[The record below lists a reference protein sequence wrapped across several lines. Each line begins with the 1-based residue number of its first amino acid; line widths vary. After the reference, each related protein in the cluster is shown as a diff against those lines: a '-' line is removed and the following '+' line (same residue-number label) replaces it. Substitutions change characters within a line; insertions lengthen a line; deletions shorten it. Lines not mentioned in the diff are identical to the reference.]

1 MWWSLSKF
9 YSFKWLGFRRA
20 TAVKTLAGSS
30 GDDQSGRWSVRIEI
44 QCRETIK
51 LFPDFGLF
59 FNFLFKI
66 FVSSKLVFFIFFS
79 NFFFK
84 NFFQKKIQH
93 FFQNLFQNFFQ
104 IFFSKMFSK
113 IFSFFFGLQRSTGK
127 NITHAW
133 SRKYRRK
140 NVTHSRGD
148 PERSSEG
155 KTLPTRVGPR
165 MTF

>member
-1 MWWSLSKF
+1 MRMWWSLSKF
-9 YSFKWLGFRRA
+9 YSFKWLGFRRP

-66 FVSSKLVFFIFFS
+66 FVSSKLVFFNFFS

-84 NFFQKKIQH
+84 FFSKKNSTF

-104 IFFSKMFSK
+104 N
-113 IFSFFFGLQRSTGK
+113 FFFFQKFVPSFLVS
-127 NITHAW
+127 
-133 SRKYRRK
+133 
-140 NVTHSRGD
+140 NVPREKHH
-148 PERSSEG
+148 
-155 KTLPTRVGPR
+155 TRVIPKVPKEKRHPLTQGSR
-165 MTF
+165 TVVLFL

>member
-1 MWWSLSKF
+1 MRMWWSLSKF
-9 YSFKWLGFRRA
+9 YSFKWLGFRRP

-66 FVSSKLVFFIFFS
+66 FVSSKLVFFNFFS

-84 NFFQKKIQH
+84 FFSKKNSTF

-104 IFFSKMFSK
+104 N
-113 IFSFFFGLQRSTGK
+113 FFFFKNLFLLFWSPTFHGK

-140 NVTHSRGD
+140 NVTHSRRG
-148 PERSSEG
+148 PER
-155 KTLPTRVGPR
+155 
-165 MTF
+165 

>member
-1 MWWSLSKF
+1 MLSQTLRRRSMMRMWWSLSKF
-9 YSFKWLGFRRA
+9 YSFKWLGFRRP

-66 FVSSKLVFFIFFS
+66 FVSSKLVFFNFFS

-84 NFFQKKIQH
+84 FFSKKNSTF

-104 IFFSKMFSK
+104 NFFSK

-127 NITHAW
+127 TSHT
-133 SRKYRRK
+133 R
-140 NVTHSRGD
+140 D
-148 PERSSEG
+148 PESTEG
-155 KTLPTRVGPR
+155 KTSPTHAGVPNGSSIPLND
-165 MTF
+165 